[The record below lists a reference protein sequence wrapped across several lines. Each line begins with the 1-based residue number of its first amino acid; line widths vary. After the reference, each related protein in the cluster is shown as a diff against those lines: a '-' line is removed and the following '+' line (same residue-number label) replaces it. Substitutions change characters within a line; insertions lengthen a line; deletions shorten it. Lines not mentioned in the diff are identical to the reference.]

1 LILGIDPG
9 LAITGYG
16 IVREDGNHLAA
27 VTYGVVRTPANTP
40 PATRLLLL
48 YEGLADLIRTHRPDQ
63 AAVEQLFF
71 ATNVRTAMSVSQ
83 ARGVALLVLAKEG
96 LPVAEYTPL
105 QIKQAT
111 TGYGKADKAQV
122 QEMVRVLLRL
132 DERPTPDDAAD
143 ALAVAICHHSHARF
157 SDIEKRNRVQP

>member
-1 LILGIDPG
+1 MILGIDPG

-16 IVREDGNHLAA
+16 FVREDGNRLAA
-27 VTYGVVRTPANTP
+27 VAYGVVRTKAHVPVEQ
-40 PATRLLLL
+40 RLLRL
-48 YEGLADLIRTHRPDQ
+48 YEGLLDLIRTYQPDQ

-83 ARGVALLVLAKEG
+83 ARGVALLALGHEG
-96 LPVAEYTPL
+96 VPIAEYTPL

-122 QEMVRVLLRL
+122 QEMVRVLLSL
-132 DERPTPDDAAD
+132 DECPRPDDAAD
-143 ALAVAICHHSHARF
+143 ALAVAICHQNHARF
-157 SDIEKRNRVQP
+157 AEIEKGTRGAQ